1 MQYSGTLR
9 MLQGKAMIKTGF
21 GECRKKFRN
30 LKKNRWEVVP
40 NLDVIKVYEVI
51 LNSVDMK
58 FKIY

>member
-1 MQYSGTLR
+1 

-21 GECRKKFRN
+21 GECREKFRN
-30 LKKNRWEVVP
+30 LKKNSWEVVLT
-40 NLDVIKVYEVI
+40 LDVIKVYAVI